1 MSTEQYGESNR
12 VHRVLVLGTN
22 GMAGHV
28 VHSLLS
34 KCHHIDAIKFEDHVP
49 EGFKISA
56 GTLDEAKSA
65 IVSSEPRTLVNCI
78 GSLISASRANP
89 TSAIFTNSYLPHWLA
104 SLGDRTQ
111 YRLIHISTDCVFSGR
126 VGNYTESSFRD
137 ADDMYGRSKALG
149 EIDSQDHL
157 TIRTSIIGPE
167 LKHPG
172 SGLFDWIM
180 RQSGEVPGFSRVLW
194 NGITTIDLARAVEF
208 AIRCQT
214 SGLIQVSHEVPISK
228 HDLLLQIASTFK
240 LAVRVTENTKP
251 IHDKSLQH
259 SQRFAFK
266 PLGYPEMIVDLF
278 QWIREHR
285 QNYPHYLCSK

>member
-12 VHRVLVLGTN
+12 VHRVLVLGTK

-28 VHSLLS
+28 VHRHLS
-34 KCHHIDAIKFEDHVP
+34 ECQHIEAIKFEDNVP
-49 EGFKISA
+49 EGFKITA
-56 GTLDEAKSA
+56 GTLDEAKRA
-65 IVSSEPRTLVNCI
+65 IVASEPQSLINCI
-78 GSLISASRANP
+78 GSLINASRTNP
-89 TSAIFTNSYLPHWLA
+89 ASAIFTNSYLPHWLA
-104 SLGDRTQ
+104 TLGDRCK

-180 RQSGEVPGFSRVLW
+180 RQSGEVPGFSRVFW
-194 NGITTIDLARAVEF
+194 NGITTVDLARAIEF

-214 SGLIQVSHEVPISK
+214 SGLIQVSHGVPISK
-228 HDLLLQIASTFK
+228 CDLLLQIASTFK
-240 LAVRVTENTKP
+240 LDVSVTEDTKP
-251 IHDKSLQH
+251 THDKSLQH
-259 SQRFAFK
+259 SQRFAFT
-266 PLGYPEMIVDLF
+266 PLGYPAMIADLF
-278 QWIREHR
+278 QWIQENR
-285 QNYPHYLCSK
+285 QHYPHYHCSK